1 VSFAPSVGANRFVRV
16 PGAVA
21 TSPNPSDVV
30 LAILGASA
38 GVAGLVLVFV
48 GILVTAIAGY
58 PGGTSTRTLRPF
70 RLAAWASVCVFGL
83 SLLTT
88 ALSLLWLA
96 VTDAHSLYVATIAL
110 FLGLLLALLALA
122 AAVVKETI

>member
-1 VSFAPSVGANRFVRV
+1 VVA
-16 PGAVA
+16 AVA
-21 TSPNPSDVV
+21 TSPDPKDVV

-58 PGGTSTRTLRPF
+58 PGGTSQVTLRPF
-70 RLAAWASVCVFGL
+70 REGAWAAVGVFGL

-88 ALSLLWLA
+88 ALSLVWLA
-96 VTDAHSLYVATIAL
+96 LTDARSLYVATICM
-110 FLGLLLALLALA
+110 FLGLLIALLALA
-122 AAVVKETI
+122 AAVVKASV